1 MNMLGSQGALQAL
14 PGSGG
19 YFPEN
24 LLELPGVSA
33 YEPLSTTLGRVGLE
47 QSVFQALMKNNGFSM
62 ESALSRPSAEQ
73 AYHILKAEGFSPE
86 TSRYLLESNGYSVKD
101 SPQLPNLL
109 GDDTGEVLQRDEG
122 LSGEMFELPKI
133 GEESGNSGKRLE
145 KRSYS
150 DILKGEYFS
159 QIEEEADI
167 PELYRNDFSDYEE
180 LTLTEQEADAFLSL
194 HDRASENGQENIL
207 AFINGRRTKIYTSE
221 LEGKVEVPKEFL
233 DENNQNVKIY
243 HNHTNCTTPSGR
255 DLEKLTYENVSE
267 IGVIT
272 ANGDIYT
279 VSVGDGERPS
289 LKEFHAIAKQIEK
302 EADKA
307 IMEYPDFYEWSFPQR
322 NYMAIREKTYRI
334 VRHFGWTMK
343 GGKG

>member
-1 MNMLGSQGALQAL
+1 MFQYLMETK
-14 PGSGG
+14 G
-19 YFPEN
+19 YFLEN
-24 LLELPGVSA
+24 VLA
-33 YEPLSTTLGRVGLE
+33 
-47 QSVFQALMKNNGFSM
+47 
-62 ESALSRPSAEQ
+62 RPSAQQ
-73 AYHILKAEGFSPE
+73 AYHILQAEGFSPE
-86 TSRYLLESNGYSVKD
+86 TSRYLLESNGYHLDDTSH
-101 SPQLPNLL
+101 LPDLL

-122 LSGEMFELPKI
+122 LSGEMLELPKI
-133 GEESGNSGKRLE
+133 GEEFGNGEKRLE
-145 KRSYS
+145 KRGYS
-150 DILKGEYFS
+150 DILKGDYFS

-207 AFINGRRTKIYTSE
+207 GFINGRRTEIYTSE

-233 DENNQNVKIY
+233 DKNNQNVKIY
-243 HNHTNCTTPSGR
+243 HNHTNCTTPSGG

-289 LKEFHAIAKQIEK
+289 LEEFHAVAKQIEK

-307 IMEYPDFYEWSFPQR
+307 IMEYPGFYEWSFPQR

-343 GGKG
+343 GGKR

>member
-1 MNMLGSQGALQAL
+1 MFQYLMETK
-14 PGSGG
+14 G
-19 YFPEN
+19 YF
-24 LLELPGVSA
+24 LE
-33 YEPLSTTLGRVGLE
+33 
-47 QSVFQALMKNNGFSM
+47 SVLA
-62 ESALSRPSAEQ
+62 RPSAQQ
-73 AYHILKAEGFSPE
+73 AYHILQTEGFSPE
-86 TSRYLLESNGYSVKD
+86 TSRYLLESNGYRLDDTS
-101 SPQLPNLL
+101 QLPDLL

-122 LSGEMFELPKI
+122 LSGEMLELPKV
-133 GEESGNSGKRLE
+133 GEEFGNGEKRLE

-150 DILKGEYFS
+150 DILKGDYFS

-180 LTLTEQEADAFLSL
+180 LTLTEQEADAFFSL

-207 AFINGRRTKIYTSE
+207 GFINGRRTEIYTSE

-233 DENNQNVKIY
+233 DKNNQNVKIY
-243 HNHTNCTTPSGR
+243 HNHTNCTTPSGG

-279 VSVGDGERPS
+279 VSIGDGEHP
-289 LKEFHAIAKQIEK
+289 LPEEFRMIEKQIQNEIDT
-302 EADKA
+302 AMVD
-307 IMEYPDFYEWSFPQR
+307 YPDFWEWSIPQR

>member
-1 MNMLGSQGALQAL
+1 MFQYLMETK
-14 PGSGG
+14 G
-19 YFPEN
+19 YFLEN
-24 LLELPGVSA
+24 VLA
-33 YEPLSTTLGRVGLE
+33 
-47 QSVFQALMKNNGFSM
+47 
-62 ESALSRPSAEQ
+62 RPSAQQ
-73 AYHILKAEGFSPE
+73 AYHILQTEGFSPE
-86 TSRYLLESNGYSVKD
+86 TSWYLLESNGYRLDDTS
-101 SPQLPNLL
+101 QLPDLL

-122 LSGEMFELPKI
+122 LSGEMLELPKV
-133 GEESGNSGKRLE
+133 GEEFGNGEKRLE

-150 DILKGEYFS
+150 DILKGDYFS

-180 LTLTEQEADAFLSL
+180 LTLTEQEADAFFSL

-207 AFINGRRTKIYTSE
+207 GFINGRRTEIYTSE

-233 DENNQNVKIY
+233 DKNNQNVKIY
-243 HNHTNCTTPSGR
+243 HNHTNCTTPSGG

-279 VSVGDGERPS
+279 VSVGSGERPS
-289 LKEFHAIAKQIEK
+289 EEEFDAVEKQIEK
-302 EADKA
+302 EANAA
-307 IMEYPDFYEWSFPQR
+307 IMEYPDFWEWTPPQR
-322 NYMAIREKTYRI
+322 NYMAIREKTYLI
-334 VRHFGWTMK
+334 ARHFGWTMK